1 MGVSISH
8 PDVDFET
15 TSASQAR
22 VRSTITTAEPDEKV
36 SFAFT
41 IGRGDL
47 LMRVGTTAGAQDIV
61 ADLRC
66 SHGFH
71 IVSFTPGVSTYYLEF
86 GLPAI
91 GKAGLRDFERVAAG
105 RFEIDTPWVESEL
118 DLVRLQQSLNVV
130 YAAVS
135 TKRPRV
141 IERRGDTSWSIRD
154 YDYTD
159 GPFNPLN
166 GSTYTLTPSALTGEV
181 TITANTAL
189 FTSLDVGMLLK
200 LTHTGQ
206 YETAS
211 ATAVDTTTDAIRVSG
226 LDTSRRFTY
235 AVTGSF
241 TATVVLERS
250 VGNELSYETVQT
262 FTGAASGTYDDEL
275 DNQIIYYRLRV
286 SAYTSGTVGLELRH
300 SQGVTDGVARIFS
313 VDADNQVTADVL
325 SPFSKTSATT
335 LWYMGA
341 WAARFGWPAAVGM
354 QDGRLALGRG
364 DNYWLSAADDFESQ
378 LVGANDADAI
388 SRTLTGKMNSIAW
401 LKGAKNL
408 LAGTT
413 GAEHIIT
420 AGEYSEI
427 LTPSTAFS
435 RPVSSRGSAQAEACM
450 IDTAVAFIS
459 RSRKRIYLAVP
470 ADGDGYQLIDLTRL
484 HPDIGGASG
493 FKEIAFQTEPH
504 PRLWCVRNDGAI
516 AVLLLVPEEE
526 IVAWTRYTSTG
537 ATFESVAVIP
547 AGVADDGVY
556 FVTHRPDVS
565 ATDRYIEKLAPES
578 FTDLEDAWRLQCA
591 VEYSGAATTAL
602 TGLDHLEG
610 EEVYVWGNGRQ
621 SGPYTVSS
629 GAITCDYEV
638 TYAVIGLL
646 YEGKYKG
653 PRITWGASAGTA
665 VMQEKLIKILGLML
679 YRTPGGMIRIGQ
691 SFDADKMTGL
701 EDRQTGLTYDSALQ
715 EWTEDKR
722 LNVDGFSDP
731 DARLHISMPGAGPAT
746 VLGLIP
752 WTEASDR

>member
-565 ATDRYIEKLAPES
+565 AT
-578 FTDLEDAWRLQCA
+578 
-591 VEYSGAATTAL
+591 
-602 TGLDHLEG
+602 
-610 EEVYVWGNGRQ
+610 
-621 SGPYTVSS
+621 
-629 GAITCDYEV
+629 
-638 TYAVIGLL
+638 
-646 YEGKYKG
+646 
-653 PRITWGASAGTA
+653 
-665 VMQEKLIKILGLML
+665 
-679 YRTPGGMIRIGQ
+679 
-691 SFDADKMTGL
+691 
-701 EDRQTGLTYDSALQ
+701 
-715 EWTEDKR
+715 
-722 LNVDGFSDP
+722 
-731 DARLHISMPGAGPAT
+731 
-746 VLGLIP
+746 
-752 WTEASDR
+752 